1 MKSDIISKI
10 LKETPLEIRLNVDNE
25 FAFIN
30 LITELGFREDKMWED
45 CEDPM
50 LRKLIM
56 LANELTK
63 RQIKTIER
71 WEKDG
76 KPI

>member
-10 LKETPLEIRLNVDNE
+10 LKETPLEIRLKVTNE
-25 FAFIN
+25 YAFIN
-30 LITELGFREDKMWED
+30 LITELGFREDKMWADEEGSISD
-45 CEDPM
+45 
-50 LRKLIM
+50 KLFD
-56 LANELTK
+56 LAHKLTQE
-63 RQIKTIER
+63 QIETFNR